1 MAIFGSK
8 KKEAAPKKASTKKA
22 PATDAVPKAPK
33 AAKSGVPVPAVIRR
47 PRLTEKAANLSSSNV
62 FTFDVVPSASKH
74 DIIRALQALYKV
86 TPVKVNVV
94 NTKGKSVMLRTRRG
108 KGVQNA
114 MRKAYVFLKKGDTI
128 DFAA

>member
-22 PATDAVPKAPK
+22 VAAGATAQKK
-33 AAKSGVPVPAVIRR
+33 QSGATVPAVIRR

-62 FTFDVVPSASKH
+62 FTFDVVPGASKQ
-74 DIIRALQALYKV
+74 DVVRAVQALYKV

-108 KGVQNA
+108 TGVQNA

>member
-8 KKEAAPKKASTKKA
+8 KGETK
-22 PATDAVPKAPK
+22 VSAPK
-33 AAKSGVPVPAVIRR
+33 AKGVSAIDTSVIRR
-47 PRLTEKAANLSSSNV
+47 PRLTEKAANLSSANV
-62 FTFDVVPSASKH
+62 YTFEVAHGASKH
-74 DIIRALQALYKV
+74 DVARAVVTLYKV

-94 NTKGKSVMLRTRRG
+94 NTMGKKVSLRTRRG
-108 KGVQNA
+108 QGTKNH

>member
-8 KKEAAPKKASTKKA
+8 KKEAAPKKASAKKATTAGATKKQSVGA
-22 PATDAVPKAPK
+22 
-33 AAKSGVPVPAVIRR
+33 VPAVIQR

-62 FTFDVVPSASKH
+62 FTFDVVPGASKH
-74 DIIRALQALYKV
+74 DIVRALQALYKV

-94 NTKGKSVMLRTRRG
+94 NTMGKSVMLRTRRG
-108 KGVQNA
+108 KGVQNN

>member
-8 KKEAAPKKASTKKA
+8 KKEATPKKASAQKQ
-22 PATDAVPKAPK
+22 
-33 AAKSGVPVPAVIRR
+33 SGGVVPAVIRR
-47 PRLTEKAANLSSSNV
+47 PRLTEKAANLSSANV
-62 FTFDVVPSASKH
+62 FTFDVVPGASKH
-74 DIIRALQALYKV
+74 DIVRALQALYKV

-94 NTKGKSVMLRTRRG
+94 NTKGKTVMLRTRRG

>member
-8 KKEAAPKKASTKKA
+8 KKEAAPKKVSAKKA
-22 PATDAVPKAPK
+22 PAAAVPKAPK

-62 FTFDVVPSASKH
+62 FTFDVVPGASKH